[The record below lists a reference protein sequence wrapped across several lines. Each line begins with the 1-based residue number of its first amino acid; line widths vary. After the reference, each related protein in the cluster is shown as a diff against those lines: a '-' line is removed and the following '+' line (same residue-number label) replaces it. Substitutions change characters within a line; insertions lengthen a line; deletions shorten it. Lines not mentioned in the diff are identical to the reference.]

1 MTSQR
6 TRERLIQRLMDQ
18 GITRF
23 EVLEAI
29 RSVPRHLFVDEA
41 LAHRS
46 YEDTALPI
54 GYGQTL
60 SQPYV
65 VAKMS
70 ELALAHGRPKKVLE
84 LGSGSGY
91 QTAILASLVDEICAI
106 ERIKPLLD
114 RARRQLRELRVRN
127 VRLRHGDGL
136 EGWPSEAPFDL
147 ILGAAAPE
155 HIPSDLLEQL
165 APGGRLIMP
174 VGGRRQQ
181 LMMVTASP
189 EGYVEEVIEE
199 VKASGLRGRGA
210 RRREDTRWRAVL
222 TAAGALGTIGAC
234 AAIARPYLVH
244 EVSGERTAARAS
256 EKTPA
261 SSGSEREPEGFRP
274 RRHHRNA
281 RAARFAAEGLD
292 LSAAPLDP
300 LHRGRFNQVL
310 AAVALERGEL
320 VARESTA
327 PLRVAVDRRDA
338 AQEGV
343 DARGRA

>member
-1 MTSQR
+1 MSQQGIGMTSQR

-29 RSVPRHLFVDEA
+29 RTVPRHLFVDEA

-70 ELALAHGRPKKVLE
+70 ELALAQGRPKKVLE

-106 ERIKPLLD
+106 ERIKPLLE
-114 RARRQLRELRVRN
+114 RARKQLRALRVRN

-136 EGWPSEAPFDL
+136 DGWASEAPFDL

-155 HIPSDLLEQL
+155 RLPTQLLEQL
-165 APGGRLIMP
+165 APGGRLILP
-174 VGGRRQQ
+174 VGGEQQQ
-181 LMMVTASP
+181 LIMVTATP

-199 VKASGLRGRGA
+199 VNFVPMVRG
-210 RRREDTRWRAVL
+210 
-222 TAAGALGTIGAC
+222 
-234 AAIARPYLVH
+234 
-244 EVSGERTAARAS
+244 VSR
-256 EKTPA
+256 
-261 SSGSEREPEGFRP
+261 
-274 RRHHRNA
+274 
-281 RAARFAAEGLD
+281 
-292 LSAAPLDP
+292 
-300 LHRGRFNQVL
+300 
-310 AAVALERGEL
+310 
-320 VARESTA
+320 
-327 PLRVAVDRRDA
+327 
-338 AQEGV
+338 
-343 DARGRA
+343 

>member
-1 MTSQR
+1 VSQQGIGMTSQR

-65 VAKMS
+65 VARMS
-70 ELALAHGRPKKVLE
+70 ELALAQGRPKKVLE

-106 ERIKPLLD
+106 ERIKPLLE
-114 RARRQLRELRVRN
+114 RARKQLRALRVRN

-136 EGWPSEAPFDL
+136 DGWASEAPFDL

-155 HIPSDLLEQL
+155 HLPTQLLEQL
-165 APGGRLIMP
+165 APGGRLILP
-174 VGGRRQQ
+174 VGGERQQ
-181 LMMVTASP
+181 LMMVTATP

-199 VKASGLRGRGA
+199 VNFVPMVRG
-210 RRREDTRWRAVL
+210 
-222 TAAGALGTIGAC
+222 
-234 AAIARPYLVH
+234 
-244 EVSGERTAARAS
+244 VSR
-256 EKTPA
+256 
-261 SSGSEREPEGFRP
+261 
-274 RRHHRNA
+274 
-281 RAARFAAEGLD
+281 
-292 LSAAPLDP
+292 
-300 LHRGRFNQVL
+300 
-310 AAVALERGEL
+310 
-320 VARESTA
+320 
-327 PLRVAVDRRDA
+327 
-338 AQEGV
+338 
-343 DARGRA
+343 

>member
-1 MTSQR
+1 MSQQGIGMTSQR

-65 VAKMS
+65 VARMS
-70 ELALAHGRPKKVLE
+70 ELALAQGRPKKVLE

-106 ERIKPLLD
+106 ERIKPLLE
-114 RARRQLRELRVRN
+114 RARKQLRALRVRN

-136 EGWPSEAPFDL
+136 EGWASEAPFDL

-155 HIPSDLLEQL
+155 HLPTQLLEQL
-165 APGGRLIMP
+165 APGGRLILP
-174 VGGRRQQ
+174 VGGERQQ
-181 LMMVTASP
+181 LMMVTATP

-199 VKASGLRGRGA
+199 VNFVPMVRGV
-210 RRREDTRWRAVL
+210 TR
-222 TAAGALGTIGAC
+222 
-234 AAIARPYLVH
+234 
-244 EVSGERTAARAS
+244 
-256 EKTPA
+256 
-261 SSGSEREPEGFRP
+261 
-274 RRHHRNA
+274 
-281 RAARFAAEGLD
+281 
-292 LSAAPLDP
+292 
-300 LHRGRFNQVL
+300 
-310 AAVALERGEL
+310 
-320 VARESTA
+320 
-327 PLRVAVDRRDA
+327 
-338 AQEGV
+338 
-343 DARGRA
+343 

>member
-65 VAKMS
+65 VARMS
-70 ELALAHGRPKKVLE
+70 ELALAQGRPKKVLE

-106 ERIKPLLD
+106 ERIKPLLE
-114 RARRQLRELRVRN
+114 RARKQLRALRVRN

-136 EGWPSEAPFDL
+136 DGWASEAPFDL

-155 HIPSDLLEQL
+155 HLPTQLLEQL
-165 APGGRLIMP
+165 APGGRLILP
-174 VGGRRQQ
+174 VGSERQQ
-181 LMMVTASP
+181 LMLVTATP
-189 EGYVEEVIEE
+189 EDYIEEVIEE
-199 VKASGLRGRGA
+199 VNFVPMVRG
-210 RRREDTRWRAVL
+210 
-222 TAAGALGTIGAC
+222 
-234 AAIARPYLVH
+234 
-244 EVSGERTAARAS
+244 VSR
-256 EKTPA
+256 
-261 SSGSEREPEGFRP
+261 
-274 RRHHRNA
+274 
-281 RAARFAAEGLD
+281 
-292 LSAAPLDP
+292 
-300 LHRGRFNQVL
+300 
-310 AAVALERGEL
+310 
-320 VARESTA
+320 
-327 PLRVAVDRRDA
+327 
-338 AQEGV
+338 
-343 DARGRA
+343 

>member
-136 EGWPSEAPFDL
+136 DGWSSEAPFDL

-155 HIPSDLLEQL
+155 HIPSGLLEQL
-165 APGGRLIMP
+165 APGGRLILP

-181 LMMVTASP
+181 LIMVTASP

-199 VKASGLRGRGA
+199 VNFVPMVRGV
-210 RRREDTRWRAVL
+210 RR
-222 TAAGALGTIGAC
+222 
-234 AAIARPYLVH
+234 
-244 EVSGERTAARAS
+244 
-256 EKTPA
+256 
-261 SSGSEREPEGFRP
+261 
-274 RRHHRNA
+274 
-281 RAARFAAEGLD
+281 
-292 LSAAPLDP
+292 
-300 LHRGRFNQVL
+300 
-310 AAVALERGEL
+310 
-320 VARESTA
+320 
-327 PLRVAVDRRDA
+327 
-338 AQEGV
+338 
-343 DARGRA
+343 

>member
-1 MTSQR
+1 VSQQGIGMTSQR

-65 VAKMS
+65 VARMS
-70 ELALAHGRPKKVLE
+70 ELALAQGRPKKVLE

-106 ERIKPLLD
+106 ERIKPLLE
-114 RARRQLRELRVRN
+114 RARKQLRALRVRN

-136 EGWPSEAPFDL
+136 DGWASEAPFDL

-155 HIPSDLLEQL
+155 RLPTQLLEQL
-165 APGGRLIMP
+165 AAGGRLILP
-174 VGGRRQQ
+174 VGGERQQ
-181 LMMVTASP
+181 LMMVTATA

-199 VKASGLRGRGA
+199 VNFVPMVRG
-210 RRREDTRWRAVL
+210 
-222 TAAGALGTIGAC
+222 
-234 AAIARPYLVH
+234 
-244 EVSGERTAARAS
+244 VSR
-256 EKTPA
+256 
-261 SSGSEREPEGFRP
+261 
-274 RRHHRNA
+274 
-281 RAARFAAEGLD
+281 
-292 LSAAPLDP
+292 
-300 LHRGRFNQVL
+300 
-310 AAVALERGEL
+310 
-320 VARESTA
+320 
-327 PLRVAVDRRDA
+327 
-338 AQEGV
+338 
-343 DARGRA
+343 

>member
-65 VAKMS
+65 VARMS
-70 ELALAHGRPKKVLE
+70 ELALAQGRPKKVLE

-106 ERIKPLLD
+106 ERIKPLLE
-114 RARRQLRELRVRN
+114 RARKQLRALRVRN

-136 EGWPSEAPFDL
+136 DGWASEAPFDL

-155 HIPSDLLEQL
+155 HLPTQLLEQL
-165 APGGRLIMP
+165 APGGRLILP
-174 VGGRRQQ
+174 VGGERQQ
-181 LMMVTASP
+181 LMMVTATP

-199 VKASGLRGRGA
+199 VNFVPML
-210 RRREDTRWRAVL
+210 
-222 TAAGALGTIGAC
+222 
-234 AAIARPYLVH
+234 
-244 EVSGERTAARAS
+244 
-256 EKTPA
+256 
-261 SSGSEREPEGFRP
+261 
-274 RRHHRNA
+274 
-281 RAARFAAEGLD
+281 
-292 LSAAPLDP
+292 
-300 LHRGRFNQVL
+300 Q
-310 AAVALERGEL
+310 
-320 VARESTA
+320 
-327 PLRVAVDRRDA
+327 
-338 AQEGV
+338 GV
-343 DARGRA
+343 VR

>member
-1 MTSQR
+1 MSQQGIGMTSQR

-65 VAKMS
+65 VARMS
-70 ELALAHGRPKKVLE
+70 ELALAQGRPKKVLE

-106 ERIKPLLD
+106 ERIKPLLE
-114 RARRQLRELRVRN
+114 RARKQLRALRVRN

-136 EGWPSEAPFDL
+136 DGWASEAPFDL

-155 HIPSDLLEQL
+155 HLPTQLLGQL
-165 APGGRLIMP
+165 APGGRLILP
-174 VGGRRQQ
+174 VGGERQQ
-181 LMMVTASP
+181 LMMVTATP

-199 VKASGLRGRGA
+199 VNFVPMVRGV
-210 RRREDTRWRAVL
+210 TR
-222 TAAGALGTIGAC
+222 
-234 AAIARPYLVH
+234 
-244 EVSGERTAARAS
+244 
-256 EKTPA
+256 
-261 SSGSEREPEGFRP
+261 
-274 RRHHRNA
+274 
-281 RAARFAAEGLD
+281 
-292 LSAAPLDP
+292 
-300 LHRGRFNQVL
+300 
-310 AAVALERGEL
+310 
-320 VARESTA
+320 
-327 PLRVAVDRRDA
+327 
-338 AQEGV
+338 
-343 DARGRA
+343 

>member
-1 MTSQR
+1 MSQQGIGMTSQR

-70 ELALAHGRPKKVLE
+70 ELALAQGRPKKVLE

-106 ERIKPLLD
+106 ERIKPLLE
-114 RARRQLRELRVRN
+114 RARKQLRALRVRN

-136 EGWPSEAPFDL
+136 DGWASEAPFDL

-155 HIPSDLLEQL
+155 RLPTQLLEQL
-165 APGGRLIMP
+165 APGGRLILP
-174 VGGRRQQ
+174 VGGEQQQ
-181 LMMVTASP
+181 LMMVTVTP

-199 VKASGLRGRGA
+199 VNFVPMVRG
-210 RRREDTRWRAVL
+210 
-222 TAAGALGTIGAC
+222 
-234 AAIARPYLVH
+234 
-244 EVSGERTAARAS
+244 VSR
-256 EKTPA
+256 
-261 SSGSEREPEGFRP
+261 
-274 RRHHRNA
+274 
-281 RAARFAAEGLD
+281 
-292 LSAAPLDP
+292 
-300 LHRGRFNQVL
+300 
-310 AAVALERGEL
+310 
-320 VARESTA
+320 
-327 PLRVAVDRRDA
+327 
-338 AQEGV
+338 
-343 DARGRA
+343 

>member
-1 MTSQR
+1 MSQQGIGMTSQR

-65 VAKMS
+65 VARMS
-70 ELALAHGRPKKVLE
+70 ELALAKGRPKKVLE

-106 ERIKPLLD
+106 ERIKPLVE
-114 RARRQLRELRVRN
+114 RARKQLRALRVRN

-136 EGWPSEAPFDL
+136 DGWGSEAPFDL

-155 HIPSDLLEQL
+155 HLPTQLLEQL
-165 APGGRLIMP
+165 APGGRLILP
-174 VGGRRQQ
+174 VGGERQQ
-181 LMMVTASP
+181 LMMVTATP

-199 VKASGLRGRGA
+199 VNFVPMVRGV
-210 RRREDTRWRAVL
+210 TR
-222 TAAGALGTIGAC
+222 
-234 AAIARPYLVH
+234 
-244 EVSGERTAARAS
+244 
-256 EKTPA
+256 
-261 SSGSEREPEGFRP
+261 
-274 RRHHRNA
+274 
-281 RAARFAAEGLD
+281 
-292 LSAAPLDP
+292 
-300 LHRGRFNQVL
+300 
-310 AAVALERGEL
+310 
-320 VARESTA
+320 
-327 PLRVAVDRRDA
+327 
-338 AQEGV
+338 
-343 DARGRA
+343 

>member
-1 MTSQR
+1 MSRQGIGMTSQR

-136 EGWPSEAPFDL
+136 DGWSSEAPFDL

-155 HIPSDLLEQL
+155 HIPSGLLEQL
-165 APGGRLIMP
+165 APGGRLILP

-181 LMMVTASP
+181 LIMVTASP
-189 EGYVEEVIEE
+189 ECYFEEVIEE
-199 VKASGLRGRGA
+199 VNFVPMVRGV
-210 RRREDTRWRAVL
+210 RR
-222 TAAGALGTIGAC
+222 
-234 AAIARPYLVH
+234 
-244 EVSGERTAARAS
+244 
-256 EKTPA
+256 
-261 SSGSEREPEGFRP
+261 
-274 RRHHRNA
+274 
-281 RAARFAAEGLD
+281 
-292 LSAAPLDP
+292 
-300 LHRGRFNQVL
+300 
-310 AAVALERGEL
+310 
-320 VARESTA
+320 
-327 PLRVAVDRRDA
+327 
-338 AQEGV
+338 
-343 DARGRA
+343 

>member
-65 VAKMS
+65 VARMS
-70 ELALAHGRPKKVLE
+70 ELALAQGQPKKVLE

-106 ERIKPLLD
+106 ERIKPLLE
-114 RARRQLRELRVRN
+114 RARKQLRALRVRN

-136 EGWPSEAPFDL
+136 DGWASEAPFDL

-155 HIPSDLLEQL
+155 HLPTQLLEQL
-165 APGGRLIMP
+165 APGGRLILP
-174 VGGRRQQ
+174 VGGERQQ
-181 LMMVTASP
+181 LMMVTATP
-189 EGYVEEVIEE
+189 EGFVEEVIEE
-199 VKASGLRGRGA
+199 VNFVPMVRG
-210 RRREDTRWRAVL
+210 
-222 TAAGALGTIGAC
+222 
-234 AAIARPYLVH
+234 
-244 EVSGERTAARAS
+244 VSR
-256 EKTPA
+256 
-261 SSGSEREPEGFRP
+261 
-274 RRHHRNA
+274 
-281 RAARFAAEGLD
+281 
-292 LSAAPLDP
+292 
-300 LHRGRFNQVL
+300 
-310 AAVALERGEL
+310 
-320 VARESTA
+320 
-327 PLRVAVDRRDA
+327 
-338 AQEGV
+338 
-343 DARGRA
+343 

>member
-1 MTSQR
+1 MSQQGIGMTSQR

-18 GITRF
+18 GITQF

-65 VAKMS
+65 VARMS
-70 ELALAHGRPKKVLE
+70 ELALARGRPKKVLE

-106 ERIKPLLD
+106 ERIKPLLE
-114 RARRQLRELRVRN
+114 RARKQLRALRVRN

-136 EGWPSEAPFDL
+136 DGWASEAPFDL

-155 HIPSDLLEQL
+155 RLPTQLLEQL
-165 APGGRLIMP
+165 APGGRLILP
-174 VGGRRQQ
+174 VGGERQQ
-181 LMMVTASP
+181 LMMVTTTA

-199 VKASGLRGRGA
+199 VNFVPMVRG
-210 RRREDTRWRAVL
+210 
-222 TAAGALGTIGAC
+222 
-234 AAIARPYLVH
+234 
-244 EVSGERTAARAS
+244 VSR
-256 EKTPA
+256 
-261 SSGSEREPEGFRP
+261 
-274 RRHHRNA
+274 
-281 RAARFAAEGLD
+281 
-292 LSAAPLDP
+292 
-300 LHRGRFNQVL
+300 
-310 AAVALERGEL
+310 
-320 VARESTA
+320 
-327 PLRVAVDRRDA
+327 
-338 AQEGV
+338 
-343 DARGRA
+343 

>member
-1 MTSQR
+1 MSQQGIGMTSQR

-70 ELALAHGRPKKVLE
+70 ELALAQGRPKKVLE

-106 ERIKPLLD
+106 ERIKPLLE
-114 RARRQLRELRVRN
+114 RARKQLRALRVRN

-136 EGWPSEAPFDL
+136 DGWASEAPFDL

-155 HIPSDLLEQL
+155 QLPTQLLEQL
-165 APGGRLIMP
+165 APEGRLILP
-174 VGGRRQQ
+174 VGSERQQ
-181 LMMVTASP
+181 LMMVTATP

-199 VKASGLRGRGA
+199 VNFVPMLRGV
-210 RRREDTRWRAVL
+210 TR
-222 TAAGALGTIGAC
+222 
-234 AAIARPYLVH
+234 
-244 EVSGERTAARAS
+244 
-256 EKTPA
+256 
-261 SSGSEREPEGFRP
+261 
-274 RRHHRNA
+274 
-281 RAARFAAEGLD
+281 
-292 LSAAPLDP
+292 
-300 LHRGRFNQVL
+300 
-310 AAVALERGEL
+310 
-320 VARESTA
+320 
-327 PLRVAVDRRDA
+327 
-338 AQEGV
+338 
-343 DARGRA
+343 

>member
-1 MTSQR
+1 MSQQGIGMTSQR

-23 EVLEAI
+23 EVLEAM

-70 ELALAHGRPKKVLE
+70 ELALAQARPKKVLE

-106 ERIKPLLD
+106 ERIKPLLE
-114 RARRQLRELRVRN
+114 RARKQLRALRVRN
-127 VRLRHGDGL
+127 VRLRHGDGRD
-136 EGWPSEAPFDL
+136 GGSSEAPFDL

-155 HIPSDLLEQL
+155 RLPTQLLEQL
-165 APGGRLIMP
+165 APGGRLILP
-174 VGGRRQQ
+174 VGGEQQQ
-181 LMMVTASP
+181 LMVVNATP

-199 VKASGLRGRGA
+199 VNFVPMVRG
-210 RRREDTRWRAVL
+210 
-222 TAAGALGTIGAC
+222 
-234 AAIARPYLVH
+234 
-244 EVSGERTAARAS
+244 VSR
-256 EKTPA
+256 
-261 SSGSEREPEGFRP
+261 
-274 RRHHRNA
+274 
-281 RAARFAAEGLD
+281 
-292 LSAAPLDP
+292 
-300 LHRGRFNQVL
+300 
-310 AAVALERGEL
+310 
-320 VARESTA
+320 
-327 PLRVAVDRRDA
+327 
-338 AQEGV
+338 
-343 DARGRA
+343 

>member
-1 MTSQR
+1 MSQQGIGMTSQR

-65 VAKMS
+65 VARMS
-70 ELALAHGRPKKVLE
+70 ELALAQGRPKKVLE

-106 ERIKPLLD
+106 ERIKPLLE
-114 RARRQLRELRVRN
+114 RARKQLRALRVRN

-136 EGWPSEAPFDL
+136 DGWASEAPFDL

-155 HIPSDLLEQL
+155 QLPTQLLEQL
-165 APGGRLIMP
+165 APGGRLILP
-174 VGGRRQQ
+174 VGGERQQ
-181 LMMVTASP
+181 LMMVTATP

-199 VKASGLRGRGA
+199 VNFVPMVRGV
-210 RRREDTRWRAVL
+210 TR
-222 TAAGALGTIGAC
+222 
-234 AAIARPYLVH
+234 
-244 EVSGERTAARAS
+244 
-256 EKTPA
+256 
-261 SSGSEREPEGFRP
+261 
-274 RRHHRNA
+274 
-281 RAARFAAEGLD
+281 
-292 LSAAPLDP
+292 
-300 LHRGRFNQVL
+300 
-310 AAVALERGEL
+310 
-320 VARESTA
+320 
-327 PLRVAVDRRDA
+327 
-338 AQEGV
+338 
-343 DARGRA
+343 

>member
-1 MTSQR
+1 MSQQGIGMTSQR

-65 VAKMS
+65 VARMS
-70 ELALAHGRPKKVLE
+70 ELALAQGRPKKVLE

-106 ERIKPLLD
+106 ERIKPLLE
-114 RARRQLRELRVRN
+114 RARKQLRALRVRN

-136 EGWPSEAPFDL
+136 DGWSSEAPFDL

-155 HIPSDLLEQL
+155 RLPTQLLEQL
-165 APGGRLIMP
+165 APGGRLILP
-174 VGGRRQQ
+174 VGGEQQQ
-181 LMMVTASP
+181 LMMVTATP

-199 VKASGLRGRGA
+199 VNFVPMVRG
-210 RRREDTRWRAVL
+210 
-222 TAAGALGTIGAC
+222 
-234 AAIARPYLVH
+234 
-244 EVSGERTAARAS
+244 VSR
-256 EKTPA
+256 
-261 SSGSEREPEGFRP
+261 
-274 RRHHRNA
+274 
-281 RAARFAAEGLD
+281 
-292 LSAAPLDP
+292 
-300 LHRGRFNQVL
+300 
-310 AAVALERGEL
+310 
-320 VARESTA
+320 
-327 PLRVAVDRRDA
+327 
-338 AQEGV
+338 
-343 DARGRA
+343 

>member
-1 MTSQR
+1 MSQQGIGMTSQR

-29 RSVPRHLFVDEA
+29 RTVPRHLFVDEA

-70 ELALAHGRPKKVLE
+70 ELALAQGRPKKVLE

-106 ERIKPLLD
+106 ERIKPLLE
-114 RARRQLRELRVRN
+114 RARKQLRALRVRN

-136 EGWPSEAPFDL
+136 DGWASEAPFDL

-155 HIPSDLLEQL
+155 RLPAQLLEQL
-165 APGGRLIMP
+165 APGGTLILP
-174 VGGRRQQ
+174 VGGKQQQ
-181 LMMVTASP
+181 LMMVTATP

-199 VKASGLRGRGA
+199 VNFVPMVRG
-210 RRREDTRWRAVL
+210 
-222 TAAGALGTIGAC
+222 
-234 AAIARPYLVH
+234 
-244 EVSGERTAARAS
+244 VSR
-256 EKTPA
+256 
-261 SSGSEREPEGFRP
+261 
-274 RRHHRNA
+274 
-281 RAARFAAEGLD
+281 
-292 LSAAPLDP
+292 
-300 LHRGRFNQVL
+300 
-310 AAVALERGEL
+310 
-320 VARESTA
+320 
-327 PLRVAVDRRDA
+327 
-338 AQEGV
+338 
-343 DARGRA
+343 

>member
-1 MTSQR
+1 
-6 TRERLIQRLMDQ
+6 MDQ

-65 VAKMS
+65 VARMS
-70 ELALAHGRPKKVLE
+70 ELALAQGRPKKVLE

-106 ERIKPLLD
+106 ERIKPLLE
-114 RARRQLRELRVRN
+114 RARKQLRALRVRN

-136 EGWPSEAPFDL
+136 DGWASESPFDL

-155 HIPSDLLEQL
+155 HLPTQLLEQL
-165 APGGRLIMP
+165 APGGRLILP
-174 VGGRRQQ
+174 VGGERQQ
-181 LMMVTASP
+181 LMMVTATP

-199 VKASGLRGRGA
+199 VNFVPMVRGV
-210 RRREDTRWRAVL
+210 TR
-222 TAAGALGTIGAC
+222 
-234 AAIARPYLVH
+234 
-244 EVSGERTAARAS
+244 
-256 EKTPA
+256 
-261 SSGSEREPEGFRP
+261 
-274 RRHHRNA
+274 
-281 RAARFAAEGLD
+281 
-292 LSAAPLDP
+292 
-300 LHRGRFNQVL
+300 
-310 AAVALERGEL
+310 
-320 VARESTA
+320 
-327 PLRVAVDRRDA
+327 
-338 AQEGV
+338 
-343 DARGRA
+343 

>member
-1 MTSQR
+1 MSQQGIGMTSQR

-65 VAKMS
+65 VARMS
-70 ELALAHGRPKKVLE
+70 ELALAQGRPKKVLE

-106 ERIKPLLD
+106 ERIKPLLE
-114 RARRQLRELRVRN
+114 RARKQLRALRVRN

-136 EGWPSEAPFDL
+136 DGWSSEAPFDL

-155 HIPSDLLEQL
+155 RLPTQLLEQL
-165 APGGRLIMP
+165 TPGGRLILP
-174 VGGRRQQ
+174 VGGERQQ
-181 LMMVTASP
+181 LIMVTATA
-189 EGYVEEVIEE
+189 EGYVEEVIEK
-199 VKASGLRGRGA
+199 VNFVPMVRG
-210 RRREDTRWRAVL
+210 
-222 TAAGALGTIGAC
+222 
-234 AAIARPYLVH
+234 
-244 EVSGERTAARAS
+244 VSR
-256 EKTPA
+256 
-261 SSGSEREPEGFRP
+261 
-274 RRHHRNA
+274 
-281 RAARFAAEGLD
+281 
-292 LSAAPLDP
+292 
-300 LHRGRFNQVL
+300 
-310 AAVALERGEL
+310 
-320 VARESTA
+320 
-327 PLRVAVDRRDA
+327 
-338 AQEGV
+338 
-343 DARGRA
+343 

>member
-1 MTSQR
+1 MSQQGIGMTSQR

-23 EVLEAI
+23 EVLEAM

-70 ELALAHGRPKKVLE
+70 ELALAQGRPKKVLE

-106 ERIKPLLD
+106 ERIKPLLE
-114 RARRQLRELRVRN
+114 RARKQLRALRVRN

-136 EGWPSEAPFDL
+136 DGWASEAPFDL

-155 HIPSDLLEQL
+155 HLPTQLLEQL
-165 APGGRLIMP
+165 APGGRLILP
-174 VGGRRQQ
+174 VGGERQQ
-181 LMMVTASP
+181 LMMVTATP
-189 EGYVEEVIEE
+189 EGFVEEVIEE
-199 VKASGLRGRGA
+199 VNFVPMVRG
-210 RRREDTRWRAVL
+210 
-222 TAAGALGTIGAC
+222 
-234 AAIARPYLVH
+234 
-244 EVSGERTAARAS
+244 VSR
-256 EKTPA
+256 
-261 SSGSEREPEGFRP
+261 
-274 RRHHRNA
+274 
-281 RAARFAAEGLD
+281 
-292 LSAAPLDP
+292 
-300 LHRGRFNQVL
+300 
-310 AAVALERGEL
+310 
-320 VARESTA
+320 
-327 PLRVAVDRRDA
+327 
-338 AQEGV
+338 
-343 DARGRA
+343 